1 MTSLEHMV
9 RSFARRIRQ
18 NGELALVTD
27 GQPALIAAFQELGWS
42 DPYPDPELLPKP
54 SRKAKA
60 SIDVTD
66 LTGSGTYVAAVV
78 KSPERAVMPEPKGR
92 TGGL

>member
-9 RSFARRIRQ
+9 RSFARRITQ
-18 NGELALVTD
+18 NGEVSLVTD

-54 SRKAKA
+54 RKKSA
-60 SIDVTD
+60 IDVTD
-66 LTGSGTYVAAVV
+66 LSGSSTYVKAVV
-78 KSPERAVMPEPKGR
+78 ESPERAVLPSAKGR
-92 TGGL
+92 TSGGV